1 MRRMILTAA
10 AAAISLSSPALAAS
24 QNAEVAVDYN
34 DLDLSKA
41 AHVEVLEE
49 RVRQAAREV
58 CNVATASDRA
68 CVRKTVKAA
77 MAEVEQR
84 TPAVLASR

>member
-1 MRRMILTAA
+1 MRRMIPTAA
-10 AAAISLSSPALAAS
+10 AVAISLTSPAIAAS

-34 DLDLSKA
+34 DLDLSNA

-49 RVRQAAREV
+49 RVRHAAREV
-58 CNVATASDRA
+58 CKVATPLDRA

-77 MAEVEQR
+77 MAEVDKR